1 MEQSRNN
8 DTMQSIAKK
17 VLLLIEGEPFDDLV
31 PAITLV
37 LADIGVSSGVSA
49 DVFIGF
55 VSNSIKSVFDT
66 KKEIKENKL
75 H

>member
-1 MEQSRNN
+1 MEQPVKPMHLISQNILN
-8 DTMQSIAKK
+8 
-17 VLLLIEGEPFDDLV
+17 VIEGEPFDDLV

-49 DVFIGF
+49 EVFIGF
-55 VSNSIKSVFDT
+55 VSNSIRGVFKMKQEHDET
-66 KKEIKENKL
+66 KL

>member
-1 MEQSRNN
+1 MEQPMSQHK
-8 DTMQSIAKK
+8 MQSIAKK
-17 VLLLIEGEPFDDLV
+17 VLDSIEGEPFDDLV

-49 DVFIGF
+49 DVFIAF
-55 VSNSIKSVFDT
+55 VSKSIRGVFIM
-66 KKEIKENKL
+66 KEDHDASL